1 MEILERSLGDV
12 GFLALSGD
20 LTEGSAYSQGAI
32 FHRIDRLAASGKRLL
47 VLDLTNVACIDAM
60 GLGEIAEAYLR
71 ARAGGAS
78 LKLLKPQ
85 PRVERLLSITK
96 LRTVIDVCDREDDV
110 RLSSAGVY
118 EAAGE
123 TPNGTH
129 HRRLGGVLSSLWRLL
144 GPMGLVE

>member
-20 LTEGSAYSQGAI
+20 LIEGSAYSQGAI
-32 FHRIDRLAASGKRLL
+32 FRRVDRLAASGKRLL
-47 VLDLTNVACIDAM
+47 VLDLTNVAGIDAM
-60 GLGEIAEAYLR
+60 GLGEIAAAYLR

-96 LRTVIDVCDREDDV
+96 LRTVIDVCHREDDA
-110 RLSSAGVY
+110 RLSSAGGCQTP
-118 EAAGE
+118 GE
-123 TPNGTH
+123 SSNGSH

-144 GPMGLVE
+144 SPMRVIE

>member
-20 LTEGSAYSQGAI
+20 LIEGSAYSQGAI
-32 FHRIDRLAASGKRLL
+32 FRRVDRLAASGKRLL
-47 VLDLTNVACIDAM
+47 VLDLTNVAGIDAM

-96 LRTVIDVCDREDDV
+96 LQTVIDVCHREDDV
-110 RLSSAGVY
+110 RLSSAGGCQTQ
-118 EAAGE
+118 GE
-123 TPNGTH
+123 PPNGSR
-129 HRRLGGVLSSLWRLL
+129 HRHLGGVLGSLW
-144 GPMGLVE
+144 